1 MDNIDVNYGDRSGS
15 GTCSPVFND
24 GTENFQSAVQNLP
37 SIRSV
42 TATLANSPQLTIAW
56 PEAKDKKPGLRAQT
70 KSDKRTNAYSSGPA
84 EGSQDSSPAVLKT
97 PLNTF
102 WAEVRHTKLSTLE
115 ENQRNLARMSN
126 LYQAVIEQ
134 LSLFPGTARFFLNKY
149 HPSASQMDSH
159 SASAAAADSAAA
171 RDDETEQAGTK
182 AESAS
187 SEKDHNSLSAVT
199 EISRSIDPEQ
209 LQKLVHYVD
218 EIQRSVRGYGIN
230 HESSRRYRD
239 SLSREFC
246 QVPMPPQV
254 ISSLIEQLKSLA
266 KHQHLQ
272 RHRYQ
277 SLKVADFDKRR
288 RSKALIASMNHRFVL
303 AYGLEYKDFRQIVG
317 RVSRHYLDWQ
327 KERNRI
333 ANTHLRLVVYLAR
346 RYSSNP
352 NELNDLIQEGNIG
365 LIKAV
370 ERFNYRLGFRFST
383 YATCWIKQE
392 ILRYLARNNRVIR
405 LPYRQS
411 QHLGTVRKKREQFQQ
426 VHGRLPTTMELA
438 RESGISE
445 PRLRKLDAL
454 PQTVA
459 SLDAPLEYGDNL
471 KLNTITEQHVYPQP
485 DDATVDKNFNQS
497 IEKAIGTLNQR
508 EAFVIRQRFGI
519 GVYAEKTLQELGSS
533 LGITRERVR
542 QIQIAALKKIRF
554 FLGPLMIEQDFSPET
569 GTAFKIPRRPSATT
583 RISIPGI
590 PGPEGDLTQR

>member
-1 MDNIDVNYGDRSGS
+1 MDNIDVDYGDRSGS
-15 GTCSPVFND
+15 DTSSPRFND
-24 GTENFQSAVQNLP
+24 GLENSQPPVQNLP
-37 SIRSV
+37 SIPRI
-42 TATLANSPQLTIAW
+42 TATLANSPQLTINW
-56 PEAKDKKPGLRAQT
+56 SEAKGQKPGLRAQT
-70 KSDKRTNAYSSGPA
+70 RSEERTNAYSSGPA

-102 WAEVRHTKLSTLE
+102 RAEVRRTKLPTLE
-115 ENQRNLARMSN
+115 ENQRNLTRISN

-149 HPSASQMDSH
+149 HPGVSQMDSH
-159 SASAAAADSAAA
+159 LASAAA
-171 RDDETEQAGTK
+171 RDDETEQAGPE
-182 AESAS
+182 AGSAS
-187 SEKDHNSLSAVT
+187 SGKGHNSLSAVT

-209 LQKLVHYVD
+209 LQELVRYVD
-218 EIQRSVRGYGIN
+218 EIQRSVRDYGIN
-230 HESSRRYRD
+230 HESSRLYRD

-246 QVPMPPQV
+246 RVPMPPQV
-254 ISSLIEQLKSLA
+254 ISSLIEQLKFLA
-266 KHQHLQ
+266 KQQHLQ

-277 SLKVADFDKRR
+277 GLKVVEFDKRR
-288 RSKALIASMNHRFVL
+288 RNKALIANMNHRFVL

-333 ANTHLRLVVYLAR
+333 ANTHLRLIVYLAR
-346 RYSSNP
+346 KYSSNP

-392 ILRYLARNNRVIR
+392 ISRYLARNNRAIR
-405 LPYRQS
+405 VPYRQS
-411 QHLGTVRKKREQFQQ
+411 QHLGIVRKKREQFQQ
-426 VHGRLPTTMELA
+426 LHGRLPTTMELV

-445 PRLRKLDAL
+445 SRLRKLDAL
-454 PQTVA
+454 SQTVA
-459 SLDAPLEYGDNL
+459 SLDAPLDYGDNL
-471 KLNTITEQHVYPQP
+471 KLNAMLEQHVYPQP
-485 DDATVDKNFNQS
+485 DDATVGKNVNQS

-542 QIQIAALKKIRF
+542 QIQISALKKIRF
-554 FLGPLMIEQDFSPET
+554 FLEPLMI
-569 GTAFKIPRRPSATT
+569 
-583 RISIPGI
+583 
-590 PGPEGDLTQR
+590 